1 MARVCSLL
9 ILSVAA
15 LIPCTLRASSAAE
28 CVQSLPPT
36 GGTVTGRLAT
46 VEPAL
51 RRITILPEG
60 ESATVELD
68 LAPDATIVHLERA
81 DRELTL
87 PALVIEVG
95 SRVVIDYR
103 LEGDRKIAARVT
115 VEAFERAERARTR
128 ASDPTRQA

>member
-1 MARVCSLL
+1 MCSLL

-28 CVQSLPPT
+28 CVQSLLPA
-36 GGTVTGRLAT
+36 GGIVTGRLAT

-60 ESATVELD
+60 ASEIVELE
-68 LAPDATIVHLERA
+68 LAPDARIVLL

-95 SRVVIDYR
+95 RRVVIDYR
-103 LEGDRKIAARVT
+103 VEGDRTMAVRIT
-115 VEAFERAERARTR
+115 VEPSGRAV
-128 ASDPTRQA
+128 